1 MGLYVYIFIC
11 STPVMFVL
19 DLMHL
24 IKIFSRI
31 TPFGEPP
38 TPRAAHVA
46 TAVGTMVVIQV
57 VILINA
63 R

>member
-1 MGLYVYIFIC
+1 
-11 STPVMFVL
+11 VL
-19 DLMHL
+19 DKGNTCRL
-24 IKIFSRI
+24 

-57 VILINA
+57 TWKVYLIVSELIPFL
-63 R
+63 